1 MLNIN
6 MEVEM
11 NTRRK
16 FFILLIVA
24 IIAFLA
30 GTGFYLNEKTTKESV
45 VTSTNEDEKITQS
58 ENQNIEVQLKEDI
71 KSNKFDGLPLKDN
84 SVGVPVLYYHSIQKS
99 GENELMMDPKLFRS
113 HLQWLKD
120 NGYTSLTMEEF
131 YNYIKYNTQVPE
143 KSVVITFDDGY
154 IDNYTNAMPIIN
166 EFDFDTTIF
175 MVSDFVGNPN
185 FLTESQ
191 LKELEKNKIN
201 IESHTANHLELAKLP
216 KEKQREELQQS
227 KDSLNNLLD
236 EKIEYVAYP
245 YGSYNDDTKNITRE
259 IGYKMGFST
268 DSGWA
273 SGDDDLFSIPRV
285 YLSDF
290 YDLDEFIRR
299 VTTPKYY

>member
-1 MLNIN
+1 
-6 MEVEM
+6 M

-16 FFILLIVA
+16 FFTLLIVA

-30 GTGFYLNEKTTKESV
+30 GTGFYFNKKTVKESV

-58 ENQNIEVQLKEDI
+58 GNQNIEVQLKEDS
-71 KSNKFDGLPLKDN
+71 KSTKFAGLPLKDN

-99 GENELMMDPKLFRS
+99 GENELMMDPELFRS

-120 NGYTSLTMEEF
+120 NNYTSLTMEEF

-201 IESHTANHLELAKLP
+201 IESHTANHLDLAKLP

-227 KDSLNNLLD
+227 KNRLNNLLN
-236 EKIEYVAYP
+236 EKVEYVAYP

-285 YLSDF
+285 YMSDF

-299 VTTPKYY
+299 MTTPKYE

>member
-1 MLNIN
+1 
-6 MEVEM
+6 M

-16 FFILLIVA
+16 FFTLLIVA

-71 KSNKFDGLPLKDN
+71 KSNKFDELPLKDN

-201 IESHTANHLELAKLP
+201 VESHTANHLDLAKLP

-285 YLSDF
+285 YMSDF

>member
-1 MLNIN
+1 
-6 MEVEM
+6 M

-30 GTGFYLNEKTTKESV
+30 GTGFYLNEKNVKESV
-45 VTSTNEDEKITQS
+45 VASTNEDEKIAQS
-58 ENQNIEVQLKEDI
+58 ENQNIEVQIKEDS
-71 KSNKFDGLPLKDN
+71 KSTKFDGLPLKDN

-99 GENELMMDPKLFRS
+99 GENELMMDPELFRS
-113 HLQWLKD
+113 HLQWL
-120 NGYTSLTMEEF
+120 NNNNYTSLTMEEF
-131 YNYIKYNTQVPE
+131 YNYIKYNTPVPE

-201 IESHTANHLELAKLP
+201 IESHTANHLYLAKLP
-216 KEKQREELQQS
+216 KEKQKEELQQS
-227 KDSLNNLLD
+227 KDRLDNLLN

-285 YLSDF
+285 YMSDF

-299 VTTPKYY
+299 MTTPKYE

>member
-1 MLNIN
+1 
-6 MEVEM
+6 M

-16 FFILLIVA
+16 FFTLLIIA
-24 IIAFLA
+24 IMAFLA
-30 GTGFYLNEKTTKESV
+30 GTGFYLNEKTVKESV
-45 VTSTNEDEKITQS
+45 VASTNEDEKITQS
-58 ENQNIEVQLKEDI
+58 ENQNIEDQIKEDS

-99 GENELMMDPKLFRS
+99 GENELMMDPELFRS

-120 NGYTSLTMEEF
+120 NNYTSLTMEEF
-131 YNYIKYNTQVPE
+131 YNYIKYNTPVPE

-201 IESHTANHLELAKLP
+201 IESHTANHLDLAKLSE
-216 KEKQREELQQS
+216 EKQKEELQQS
-227 KDSLNNLLD
+227 KNRLDNLLN
-236 EKIEYVAYP
+236 EKVEYVAYP

-285 YLSDF
+285 YMSDF
-290 YDLDEFIRR
+290 YDMDEFIRR
-299 VTTPKYY
+299 MTTPKYE

>member
-16 FFILLIVA
+16 FFTLLIVA

-131 YNYIKYNTQVPE
+131 YNYIKYNTPVPE

-227 KDSLNNLLD
+227 KDRLNNLLD

-245 YGSYNDDTKNITRE
+245 YGSYNDDTKNTTKE

-285 YLSDF
+285 YMSDF